1 MNRIEITDN
10 AQFRA
15 IIREMKES
23 AKKISDIFDRETHDY
38 EIINATDTW
47 TGRSQEAT
55 YNQLKKLSLNYDPI
69 RYSLALYIR
78 FLEKTIDDYELM
90 EKAINDNAEEFS
102 EELNINT
109 QLDTANKPQHKYD
122 DELKATIV

>member
-15 IIREMKES
+15 IIGEMKES

>member
-15 IIREMKES
+15 IIGEMKES
-23 AKKISDIFDRETHDY
+23 AKKISDIFDRETNDY
-38 EIINATDTW
+38 EKINATDTW
-47 TGRSQEAT
+47 RGRSQAAT

-78 FLEKTIDDYELM
+78 FLEKTIDDYERIDA
-90 EKAINDNAEEFS
+90 EIKNNAEEFN
-102 EELNINT
+102 EELKVKLT
-109 QLDTANKPQHKYD
+109 
-122 DELKATIV
+122 

>member
-78 FLEKTIDDYELM
+78 FLEKTIDDYELI